1 MQTHMTCASVYRSN
15 VTFAKNLHRPTQP
28 PSSRTV
34 RLLPTQCST
43 ALARTG
49 TVPVMW
55 VRADRTRGEGGGGW
69 KETVETM
76 QHSIDVSDDG
86 IRASFFLKGWLG
98 DLVHRREFAAG
109 VAPCKTGTNS
119 LVLFAD
125 VKVRYI
131 SLISPNSVVKEA
143 GKGFRPGKPKL
154 NARHCPIMDTV
165 VLTTSS

>member
-1 MQTHMTCASVYRSN
+1 MSHSPKTS
-15 VTFAKNLHRPTQP
+15 
-28 PSSRTV
+28 TV
-34 RLLPTQCST
+34 RPNPLPPEPSVCSQHN
-43 ALARTG
+43 AAQLWLERGQFLWCGSARTEHAG
-49 TVPVMW
+49 
-55 VRADRTRGEGGGGW
+55 RGVGGW

-154 NARHCPIMDTV
+154 NARHCPIMGTV